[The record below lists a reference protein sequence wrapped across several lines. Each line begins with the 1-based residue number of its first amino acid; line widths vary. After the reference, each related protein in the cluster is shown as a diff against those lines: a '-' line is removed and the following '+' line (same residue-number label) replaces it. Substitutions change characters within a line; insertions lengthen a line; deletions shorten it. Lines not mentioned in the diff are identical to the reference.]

1 MSSETLAQLLANLP
15 EEERIIMTLHYL
27 KAMSTAEIAALL
39 HVPER
44 SVAAVI
50 ASGRAKLTTAL
61 GLSHE

>member
-50 ASGRAKLTTAL
+50 ASGRSKLTSAL
-61 GLSHE
+61 GVPHK

>member
-1 MSSETLAQLLANLP
+1 MTSETLAQLLANLP

-50 ASGRAKLTTAL
+50 ASGRSKLTRAL
-61 GLSHE
+61 GFPLK